1 MTIELE
7 FDNMINIPFSVVI
20 RQNKK
25 NVIMIIGVIFCNHC
39 HWNLD
44 FSHSF
49 TQGEKKKQKQILS
62 ASQGIEIFRFK
73 GKTVRRTG

>member
-1 MTIELE
+1 MTIESE

-25 NVIMIIGVIFCNHC
+25 KCYNDYWC
-39 HWNLD
+39 D
-44 FSHSF
+44 FLQSLSLKSGFLPFFHS
-49 TQGEKKKQKQILS
+49 GKKKKTKQILS

>member
-1 MTIELE
+1 
-7 FDNMINIPFSVVI
+7 
-20 RQNKK
+20 
-25 NVIMIIGVIFCNHC
+25 MIIGDDFCNHC
-39 HWNLD
+39 HWILD

-49 TQGEKKKQKQILS
+49 TQGKKILS

>member
-1 MTIELE
+1 MTIESE

-49 TQGEKKKQKQILS
+49 TQGKKKTKKQILS

>member
-20 RQNKK
+20 RKNKKK

-39 HWNLD
+39 HWNRD

-49 TQGEKKKQKQILS
+49 TQGKKKTKQILS
-62 ASQGIEIFRFK
+62 APQGIEIFRFK